1 MTRRFVR
8 EQFHKMEGANAGEV
22 ILKMAAMAEIRKAH
36 ETKEK
41 CRLSV
46 AYQLICRESTL
57 VKVKKDNITGK
68 VFESVIKIDGL
79 QSSRHNETL
88 LDSSYVEDD
97 TEIDSSVFMNSM
109 IMSQFYV
116 KTKIQLEDEDMRV
129 WMMLHE
135 LPSISPEM
143 AYGVCALNVA
153 IPGSGTMVAALQSNR
168 QTVRQT

>member
-1 MTRRFVR
+1 MTRRFAR

-79 QSSRHNETL
+79 QPSRLNETL
-88 LDSSYVEDD
+88 VDSSYVEDD
-97 TEIDSSVFMNSM
+97 TELYIRRKEGVICGRQN
-109 IMSQFYV
+109 
-116 KTKIQLEDEDMRV
+116 KNKED
-129 WMMLHE
+129 HAHT
-135 LPSISPEM
+135 SF
-143 AYGVCALNVA
+143 
-153 IPGSGTMVAALQSNR
+153 
-168 QTVRQT
+168 